1 MTSSFREDLS
11 NLTLNNNYLLDLP
24 NRKVNE
30 NVLVIKYSPPST
42 STNPRFVNTLSI
54 NPIEYKNSL
63 NYNANQYGSNTDLKI
78 LTYLYF
84 PDNEKNYQFRVTTNG
99 TTSYPGEFNMYLNNY
114 QYKIFDNTANNKR
127 SNIDIIKKGVYL
139 LCLEISYHNSNFT
152 IQYSVN
158 SVNWENLDN
167 LLISKFTTSLDKK
180 TLIDSFLISGLN
192 YCNQDNINNS
202 NCTQFYKDI
211 ENTIV
216 DTYLDEIQTS
226 IYPTPIDGSYNNFM
240 AWDINDSN
248 YKDIETVNPLPTNR
262 TSFKCGKSTKRY
274 RSRLY
279 NKPKYGGKDIF
290 EDNIYKTESNK
301 SNMVFKK
308 SLGAYVQQDETKD
321 ITCYMPNEINTQ
333 WKNIGCITPA
343 PPNNDSL
350 KYLSYDGNFTNI
362 KTNIDQWSNSK
373 LRETNNAELIKQCY
387 GEDKNTGFL
396 VVTDNR
402 FNSKLYPGTE
412 INNNN
417 GTIDVRVAI
426 NNDYKLIFQKDGNL
440 VLYDGAIES
449 KNAKWNTGTW
459 NKGGTKLRMQHDGN
473 LVIYTNNNT
482 SLWASGTNGMDTKIT
497 SAELTNKGFLVINN
511 QNGNILKTYP
521 EANLIENH
529 LKTTHWSN
537 SPWALFADKAGNVWE
552 AKWPDLDKEL
562 DGQPSVDYF
571 PVSNNNE
578 ACSASPKYDYCPFR
592 GLRKSYENP
601 EWNVTSLDLTN
612 INGYKYILRDGSKP
626 ASNSNDETKNYNTYN
641 DLKNFEKDKNSK
653 RKPPQLTGGVEKPNY
668 IPGYNRI
675 SSTWGNSNN
684 DDTRWFLVS
693 KRSGDSKDQS
703 FIIFYLLKDKNKY
716 AKDIIENHPDLI
728 KKLLNE
734 SNLTK
739 LIKDNIGSDKDWA
752 VPYRNKLLKDYEISA
767 FTNKSIFNNKLYAS
781 MIENYENPQCNLE
794 NILTDSNCN
803 SLEINI
809 YKNYINNM
817 NDYCTGN
824 WVNSLNP
831 ECNEYYNKSFVD
843 INGETKKID
852 VKGKLKLLEIQ
863 EKSCENDNYFIN
875 DRCIEINYSKPDIIK
890 YQAKLCSD
898 IKNKDLCDE
907 LNTKYTNHIK
917 KQISVN
923 MLNDNQDVLY
933 KNNLEKE
940 ILYNTCNE
948 SNNVLMNNCNRLIN
962 DSNISEE
969 QKNNLIN
976 IKNKLCTETNINDPV
991 CIQYNK
997 DNPNIL
1003 NQLKNKCLETK
1014 SDDCKEFC
1022 KKNKDD
1028 EEFKKTDF
1036 YKEVCYSWV
1045 EEFWWVIILI
1055 VLAILGG
1062 SFIYFK
1068 KKNKTNISNTIN
1080 TSSNANYSDSIL
1092 PTN

>member
-11 NLTLNNNYLLDLP
+11 NLILNNNYLLDLP

-42 STNPRFVNTLSI
+42 STNPRFINTLST

-63 NYNANQYGSNTDLKI
+63 NYNANQYGINTDLKI
-78 LTYLYF
+78 LSYLYF

-99 TTSYPGEFNMYLNNY
+99 NTSYPGEFNMYLNNY

-139 LCLEISYHNSNFT
+139 LCLEIPYHNSNFT

-158 SVNWENLDN
+158 SLNWENLDN
-167 LLISKFTTSLDKK
+167 LLISKFTTTLDKK

-192 YCNQDNINNS
+192 YCNQDNINNP
-202 NCTQFYKDI
+202 NCIQFYKDI

-274 RSRLY
+274 RSRSY

-301 SNMVFKK
+301 SNMLFKK
-308 SLGAYVQQDETKD
+308 SLGAYVQQEETKD
-321 ITCYMPNEINTQ
+321 ITCYTPNEINTQ

-343 PPNNDSL
+343 PPNNDTL

-362 KTNIDQWSNSK
+362 NTNIDQWSNSK

-387 GEDKNTGFL
+387 GEDQNTGFL
-396 VVTDNR
+396 IVTDNR
-402 FNSKLYPGTE
+402 SNSKLYPGTE
-412 INNNN
+412 INNKN

-426 NNDYKLIFQKDGNL
+426 NYDYKLIFQKDGNL
-440 VLYDGAIES
+440 VLYDGTIES
-449 KNAKWNTGTW
+449 KNAKWNSGTW
-459 NKGGTKLRMQHDGN
+459 NKQCTKLRMQHDGN
-473 LVIYTNNNT
+473 LVIYTENNKPEWT
-482 SLWASGTNGMDTKIT
+482 SGTNGMDTKIT

-521 EANLIENH
+521 EANLVENY
-529 LKTTHWSN
+529 LKTTHWDN
-537 SPWALFADKAGNVWE
+537 SPKLLMMDYIGRVWRVESWAFGGFFDENNDKLVKTSAYKDTTGAMDFFKGWE
-552 AKWPDLDKEL
+552 H
-562 DGQPSVDYF
+562 SH
-571 PVSNNNE
+571 NNNFWTGNGI
-578 ACSASPKYDYCPFR
+578 SKR
-592 GLRKSYENP
+592 LN
-601 EWNVTSLDLTN
+601 LTN
-612 INGYKYILRDGSKP
+612 INGYNNELNNWELPDRN
-626 ASNSNDETKNYNTYN
+626 ASSNNYYTENDRETFKKGIGHYGTITDRYP
-641 DLKNFEKDKNSK
+641 EGIVSKDKSFA
-653 RKPPQLTGGVEKPNY
+653 PNR
-668 IPGYNRI
+668 IPGYVRI
-675 SSTWGNSNN
+675 STDNYDFITMNRGA
-684 DDTRWFLVS
+684 S
-693 KRSGDSKDQS
+693 KSDLG
-703 FIIFYLLKDKNKY
+703 FILFKIHYNKNEY
-716 AKDIIENHPDLI
+716 ANDIIKNHPELI
-728 KKLLNE
+728 KNILNG
-734 SNLTK
+734 SHLTK

-752 VPYRNKLLKDYEISA
+752 VPYRNNLLKDYGISTFA
-767 FTNKSIFNNKLYAS
+767 NKSIFNNKLYTS
-781 MIENYENPQCNLE
+781 MVENYENPQCNLE

-824 WVNSLNP
+824 WVNSINP
-831 ECNEYYNKSFVD
+831 ECNEYYNKSFID
-843 INGETKKID
+843 TNGETKKID
-852 VKGKLKLLEIQ
+852 VPGKLKLLEIQ

-898 IKNKDLCDE
+898 IKNKDLCNE
-907 LNTKYTNHIK
+907 LNTKYTNHVK
-917 KQISVN
+917 KSISAN
-923 MLNDNQDVLY
+923 MLNDDQEVLY
-933 KNNLEKE
+933 KNELEKE
-940 ILYNTCNE
+940 ILYNTCNQ
-948 SNNVLMNNCNRLIN
+948 NNNILMNNCNRLIN
-962 DSNISEE
+962 DPNISEE

-976 IKNKLCTETNINDPV
+976 RKNKLCTETNINDPI

-997 DNPNIL
+997 DNPNIF
-1003 NQLKNKCLETK
+1003 NQLKNKCLETN
-1014 SDDCKEFC
+1014 SNDCKEFC

-1045 EEFWWVIILI
+1045 EEFWWVILLI

-1062 SFIYFK
+1062 GFMYFK
-1068 KKNKTNISNTIN
+1068 KKNKTNTSNISN
-1080 TSSNANYSDSIL
+1080 TSSNININNLS
-1092 PTN
+1092 TN